1 MIKLFNA
8 AFLFARIVWRRIDEN
23 EADSRMDWQTA
34 WSVSKGIWFGFPEQ
48 PVGFVCNGCKHEL
61 PSDYSMRT
69 KGYCYLCDPNISV
82 DELLE
87 KQVIASNN
95 KTSNWDDESS
105 PF

>member
-48 PVGFVCNGCKHEL
+48 PCSKKPYNGILNEEQ
-61 PSDYSMRT
+61 P
-69 KGYCYLCDPNISV
+69 
-82 DELLE
+82 
-87 KQVIASNN
+87 
-95 KTSNWDDESS
+95 